1 MQTCA
6 LDLMLG
12 SIICNMKSILTH
24 SHHIWQLMMASTK
37 SIIFFADGSEE
48 TQSGL
53 RRLLLAH
60 PGGSL
65 LSRFL
70 SDVTSALRQ
79 ELQYIPPVDRDG
91 LPALE
96 SLSELVNDP
105 FDESIRHPALHP
117 TEIVLVHL
125 GHFIA

>member
-1 MQTCA
+1 M
-6 LDLMLG
+6 
-12 SIICNMKSILTH
+12 
-24 SHHIWQLMMASTK
+24 QLMMASTR

-53 RRLLLAH
+53 RRLLHTH

-70 SDVTSALRQ
+70 GEVTSALRQ
-79 ELQYIPPVDRDG
+79 EFRYVHPVDRDG

-96 SLSELVNDP
+96 NLHELVNDP
-105 FDESIRHPALHP
+105 FDESVRHPALHP